1 MSSRIAVVTG
11 LIAGVAVAGIL
22 LVALVAYA
30 PQLSETLGVGDPIVR
45 LPTPIAAPSSSP
57 RPSATGPTSGAS
69 ASPTGSDQAEP
80 TDAVPSEAPSGSAG
94 SPAPSLR
101 SPRPG
106 TFHVGEPAPAL
117 ALPLLGGGSVDLAS
131 LKGKP
136 VWVNFMAT
144 YCPPCRDEFPV
155 MSGFQAR
162 YAETGLVVLAVDV
175 REDVATVQEFVG
187 GTGATFPIALDADG
201 AAQKAWGAAALP
213 VHFWIDAQGIVR
225 DGALGGIGPDLM
237 AQSLARILPG
247 VTVTP

>member
-1 MSSRIAVVTG
+1 
-11 LIAGVAVAGIL
+11 VAF
-22 LVALVAYA
+22 A
-30 PQLSETLGVGDPIVR
+30 PQLSEALGVGDPIVP
-45 LPTPIAAPSSSP
+45 LPTP
-57 RPSATGPTSGAS
+57 
-69 ASPTGSDQAEP
+69 
-80 TDAVPSEAPSGSAG
+80 VPAAPSGSARPSPAAAASGAGASG
-94 SPAPSLR
+94 SPNASAQADQTDVVPSDAPSGSAASARPSAR
-101 SPRPG
+101 SPQPG
-106 TFHVGEPAPAL
+106 AFHVGEPAPAL
-117 ALPLLGGGSVDLAS
+117 SLPLLGGGSVDLAS

-144 YCPPCRDEFPV
+144 YCPPCRDEFPI

-162 YAETGLVVLAVDV
+162 YADTGLVVLAVDV

-187 GTGATFPIALDADG
+187 QTGATFPIALDANG

-237 AQSLARILPG
+237 AQSLGRILPG